1 MASLWHTFYELAKG
15 LLVLLVVVSFVMN
28 VIRPYLPFD
37 KIKQVMSSGRGMV
50 GSVAGVILGFV
61 TPFCSCSTIPL
72 MVTLL
77 NRGVPFQ
84 AVMTF
89 FFTSPL
95 LNIWVLGLMALV
107 YGWKVTLIYAGVTV
121 VFSIVVGYVL
131 DQLNFQAQIKAV
143 IVEGQEEEDMKRRRR
158 DWAHHLKLSIGET
171 WRLIRS
177 VGVYIVIGAF
187 IGAFIKEAVPTS
199 VFTFFQNQS
208 EWWVIPVAAVL
219 GIPLYVRLST
229 MLPVTQ
235 ALLAGG
241 FPLAPVMS
249 LIIGGAGASLPE
261 VLMLTSIFKKR
272 LMVAYMIA
280 IFSMATFAGYLF
292 LGLNL

>member
-1 MASLWHTFYELAKG
+1 MASLWHTFYELVKG
-15 LLVLLVVVSFVMN
+15 LLVLFVVVSFVMN

-50 GSVAGVILGFV
+50 GSFAGVVLGFV

-107 YGWKVTLIYAGVTV
+107 YGWKVTAIYAVVTV
-121 VFSIVVGYVL
+121 VFSIVIGYVL
-131 DQLNFQAQIKAV
+131 DRLNFQEQIKAV
-143 IVEGQEEEDMKRRRR
+143 IVEGQEEEDMKRRRC

-171 WRLIRS
+171 WKLIRS
-177 VGVYIVIGAF
+177 VGLYIVIGAF

-199 VFTFFQNQS
+199 VFSFFQNQS

-219 GIPLYVRLST
+219 GMPLYVRLST
-229 MLPVTQ
+229 ILPVTQ

-280 IFSMATFAGYLF
+280 IFTMATFAGYLF